1 MSQLSLGPNCWGFSI
16 PPGFPQDTPTPA
28 FESPWEPG
36 SGLEAPVLSVSMTGW
51 LLAQAHQNTVPWAL
65 GPGWG
70 GKATDGAEGLRRMER
85 GTCPSP
91 ASHTSLIGVRGSE
104 PPNRL
109 CQGEDCINSPKSQD
123 PRTALLN
130 TVQQPQCSQ
139 GRCMDSWARGRVS
152 TYQSLLQSVALRAA
166 TSRPGCRSP
175 QPKAVRPG
183 SPALSTGPVLGGQ
196 APTQISPLQFVGGL
210 RSTWYTP
217 FRASVSLPGILS
229 P

>member
-1 MSQLSLGPNCWGFSI
+1 
-16 PPGFPQDTPTPA
+16 
-28 FESPWEPG
+28 
-36 SGLEAPVLSVSMTGW
+36 
-51 LLAQAHQNTVPWAL
+51 
-65 GPGWG
+65 
-70 GKATDGAEGLRRMER
+70 MER

-183 SPALSTGPVLGGQ
+183 VQHSQPALYTWRTSPDPDLSTAVCGWAKGLLGTPRSGHLCHWL
-196 APTQISPLQFVGGL
+196 ASCPPRSATALSSP
-210 RSTWYTP
+210 
-217 FRASVSLPGILS
+217 
-229 P
+229 